1 MKEVINMKKLE
12 RKQCWEY
19 CLNLYQDYGYDPYLI
34 YAVVETE
41 SNRIIDIQSHSG
53 AYGLMQITDIARRE
67 VNRVYH
73 TEYTL
78 EDLKNP
84 EKNIEIGAKYL
95 YRWIDYFEIEYSNF
109 VAVFLAIL
117 VYNWGYGNVQY
128 WLTAGDEDNQKIT
141 ELIPFEKIQ
150 YNEDVIWWYV
160 WAKKFFGGEYV

>member
-1 MKEVINMKKLE
+1 MKKLD
-12 RKQCWEY
+12 RKQCWKY
-19 CLNLYQDYGYDPYLI
+19 CLNLYRDYGYDPYLL

-53 AYGLMQITDIARRE
+53 AYGLMQITEIALRE
-67 VNRVYH
+67 VNQKYK
-73 TEYTL
+73 TNYTL
-78 EDLKNP
+78 EDLKVP

-109 VAVFLAIL
+109 AAVFLAIL

-141 ELIPFEKIQ
+141 ELLPFEKIQ
-150 YNEDVIWWYV
+150 YNEDVVWWYV
-160 WAKKFFGGEYV
+160 WAKKYFGGDYL

>member
-1 MKEVINMKKLE
+1 MKKLG
-12 RKQCWEY
+12 RKKCWEY
-19 CLNLYQDYGYDPYLI
+19 CLNLYRDYGYDPYLI

-53 AYGLMQITDIARRE
+53 AYGLMQITEIALRE
-67 VNRVYH
+67 VNQKYK
-73 TEYTL
+73 TNYTL
-78 EDLKNP
+78 EDLKVP

-109 VAVFLAIL
+109 VAVFLALL

-150 YNEDVIWWYV
+150 YNEDVVWWYV
-160 WAKKFFGGEYV
+160 WAKKYFGGDYL